1 MILFFVC
8 VVAFIGGLVIG
19 ATFATLGWLKT
30 SGAEI
35 DKIEEFKKAKKEA
48 EYLNEIMRN
57 NNVVGKS

>member
-1 MILFFVC
+1 MIVFFAC

-19 ATFATLGWLKT
+19 ATFATLGWLQT
-30 SGAEI
+30 SGSEI